1 MSKVHKSDDTTLA
14 SRSPVVSIVTTI
26 GDTTWRMFLPTIG
39 LLLVGRAIDDEYSV
53 KPLGMVLGIVI
64 GSIIAAI
71 LVMRQLN
78 NK

>member
-1 MSKVHKSDDTTLA
+1 MSKVHKSDDTTVP
-14 SRSPVVSIVTTI
+14 SRSPVTSIVTTI
-26 GDTTWRMFLPTIG
+26 GDTTWRMFVPTIG
-39 LLLVGRAIDDEYSV
+39 LLLIGRAVDDEFGI
-53 KPLGMVLGIVI
+53 KPLGMILGIVA

>member
-1 MSKVHKSDDTTLA
+1 MSKVHKSDDTTA
-14 SRSPVVSIVTTI
+14 PSRSPAISIVTTI
-26 GDTTWRMFLPTIG
+26 GDTTWRMFVPTIG
-39 LLLVGRAIDDEYSV
+39 LLLIGRAVDDEFGI
-53 KPLGMVLGIVI
+53 KPLGVILGIVA

>member
-1 MSKVHKSDDTTLA
+1 MSKVHNQDDQHT
-14 SRSPVVSIVTTI
+14 SSPSPAVSIATTI
-26 GDTTWRMFLPTIG
+26 ADTTWRMFVPTIG
-39 LLLVGRAIDDEYSV
+39 LLLIGRAVDDEFGV
-53 KPLGMVLGIVI
+53 KPLGMILGIVA